1 MRVAVTGATG
11 RMGGE
16 VIAAACDRG
25 HDVVLATARD
35 PAATVRDSPASPVHG
50 VDVEPASEFSSLV
63 ATREPNAAV
72 DFTAPAAT
80 VEYATAAADAG
91 VAFVTGTTGLDD
103 EAEAALDAASER
115 VPVLHAP
122 NFARGVQAL
131 LDVVGDAVAALPGYD
146 VELVETHHAGK
157 RDAPSGTAD
166 AILDRIEA
174 TRDASPERD
183 SPETDGDARVHGRE
197 GDAPRAQGEIGVHS
211 VRAGDV
217 PGEHELVLAGN
228 DEELRLTHRATDR
241 GVFAAGA
248 LDAAEWLSGRDPGRY
263 AFADVVRCES
273 DREHDS
279 TSNAGG
285 DAA

>member
-16 VIAAACDRG
+16 VLAAAHDRG

-35 PAATVRDSPASPVHG
+35 PAATVRDSPTTAFRG
-50 VDVEPASEFSSLV
+50 VDVEPASEFRSLV
-63 ATREPNAAV
+63 EAREPNGVV

-103 EAEAALDAASER
+103 EAEEALDAAGER

-131 LDVVGDAVAALPGYD
+131 LDVVGDAVAALPEYD

-166 AILDRIEA
+166 AIL
-174 TRDASPERD
+174 ERVESVRHGEPGVD
-183 SPETDGDARVHGRE
+183 SGARVYGRE
-197 GDAPRAQGEIGVHS
+197 GESLRSPGEIGVHS

-263 AFADVVRCES
+263 AFADVVGGES
-273 DREHDS
+273 DRENDS
-279 TSNAGG
+279 TANAGG